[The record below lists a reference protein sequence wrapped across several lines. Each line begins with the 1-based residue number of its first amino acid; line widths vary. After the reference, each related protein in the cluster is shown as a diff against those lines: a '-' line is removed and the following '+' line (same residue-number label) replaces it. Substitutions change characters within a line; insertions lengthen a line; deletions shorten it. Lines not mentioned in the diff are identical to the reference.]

1 MTQASDFAFRV
12 ELERG
17 AGSLAKQLASYI
29 RTCIIRGELSAGDR
43 LPATRVLARDLSLA
57 RGTVTEAI
65 ERLVSEGL
73 LEGRPGAGTFVSDAA
88 NLSVTPKISLSH
100 DAVFEL
106 LAQPNP
112 DIDERRTC
120 QIDFRPCRPSVEAFP
135 VQAWRRCLSLAAS
148 APLESDYGDPLGDY
162 ALRQTLCEYLR
173 RARGLS
179 VDPESVLITNGSV
192 HAMHLLSQI
201 YLASS
206 SKVFFED
213 PGYPLARQTFSL
225 SGAEIIACPVDEDGL
240 IVEALPETVAQ
251 NSLVYVTPSHQFP
264 TGSRLSLQR
273 RHDLITW
280 ATSNKAIIVE
290 DDYDGEYRYDVP
302 PLAPLRTLSPNTVVY
317 CGTFSKTLFPGLRIG
332 FAIAPKPVIKA
343 MASYRALSEYTAN
356 TQTQN
361 ALKHFISHGHFE
373 RHILRM
379 RRIYRK
385 KRQRVVDCLQRANRP
400 AKVTGLE
407 SGLNVLIEFD
417 GDISAENLQEFAA
430 SEGILFQGLS
440 RYFSSGATVSNSI
453 VMGYAA
459 PSLDE
464 IEHGLDVLFRLLL
477 R

>member
-12 ELERG
+12 ELKRG

-43 LPATRVLARDLSLA
+43 LPSTRALARDLNLA

-65 ERLVSEGL
+65 ECLVSEGL

-88 NLSVTPKISLSH
+88 NLSVTPKTSASH
-100 DAVFEL
+100 DPAFEL

-112 DIDERRTC
+112 DIDERQTC
-120 QIDFRPCRPSVEAFP
+120 KIDFRPCRPSVEAFP

-162 ALRQTLCEYLR
+162 TLRQTLCEYLR

-179 VDPESVLITNGSV
+179 VDPASVLITNGSV

-201 YLASS
+201 YLTGS

-240 IVEALPETVAQ
+240 IVEALPERVEPNA
-251 NSLVYVTPSHQFP
+251 LVYVTPSHQFP

-273 RHDLITW
+273 RHDLIAW
-280 ATSNKAIIVE
+280 AAFNNAIIVE

-332 FAIAPKPVIKA
+332 FAIASKPIIEA
-343 MASYRALSEYTAN
+343 MATYRALSEYTAN
-356 TQTQN
+356 TQTQK
-361 ALKHFISHGHFE
+361 ALTHFIFEGHFE

-385 KRQRVVDCLQRANRP
+385 KRQRVVDCLQHANRP

-407 SGLNVLIEFD
+407 SGLNVLMEFD
-417 GDISAENLQEFAA
+417 ENISSKRLQSFAA
-430 SEGILFQGLS
+430 SEGVLFQALS
-440 RYFSSGATVSNSI
+440 RYVLNQTAVRNSI
-453 VMGYAA
+453 VVGYAV

-464 IEHGLDVLFRLLL
+464 IEHGLDVLFRPLLC
-477 R
+477 